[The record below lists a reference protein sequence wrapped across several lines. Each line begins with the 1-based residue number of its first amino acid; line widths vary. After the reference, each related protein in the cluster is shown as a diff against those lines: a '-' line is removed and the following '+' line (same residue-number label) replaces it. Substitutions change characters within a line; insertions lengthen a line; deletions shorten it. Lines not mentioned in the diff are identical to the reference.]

1 MGSARSVVPCAA
13 PMTSPATQN
22 APASSIRT
30 VAFASLIGT
39 TIEWYDFFLYGTASA
54 LVFNRLFFPTFDPL
68 TGTLAAF
75 GTNAVGF
82 VARPFGG
89 IIIGHFG
96 DRIGRKSMLVLTLV
110 VMGVATFLIGLLP
123 TYDQIGPWAAVALVL
138 LRVAQGFGVGGEWG
152 GAVLMAVEHAPRGT
166 RGFYGSWPQIGVPA
180 GLLLSTAVFTVFSWM
195 PEDQFLAWGWRVPF
209 LLSIVLVATGL
220 VIRLRILETPAF
232 VRIKSQAQ
240 AARQP
245 IVEVLTR
252 YPKQVLLAMGLRF
265 AENGAFYIFSVF
277 VLTYATLRAEI
288 DRQIVLKG
296 ILIGAAIELA
306 AIPFFG
312 ALSDRVG
319 RRPVYLFGAVMTAVI
334 AFPLFAALD
343 GGAPIPIALALTA
356 AFCLSHGAMYAPQA
370 AFMSELFDARV
381 RYSGASLGAQLASV
395 FAGGLAPF
403 IGTGLLRAG
412 YGRGAVAL
420 YVVGLA
426 AVTIVAVLAATE
438 THRSEV
444 D

>member
-39 TIEWYDFFLYGTASA
+39 TIEWYDFFLYGTAAA

-68 TGTLAAF
+68 SGTLIAF
-75 GTNAVGF
+75 GTYTVGF

-89 IIIGHFG
+89 IIIGHYG

-152 GAVLMAVEHAPRGT
+152 GAVLMAVEHAPRGA

-220 VIRLRILETPAF
+220 VIRMRILETPAF

-245 IVEVLTR
+245 IVEVLIR
-252 YPKQVLLAMGLRF
+252 YPKQVLLAMGARF

-277 VLTYATLRAEI
+277 VLTYATQRAKI
-288 DRQIVLKG
+288 DRQVVLNG
-296 ILIGAAIELA
+296 ILIGSAIELA

-343 GGAPIPIALALTA
+343 GGGRERDLCLHHVQIGVADA
-356 AFCLSHGAMYAPQA
+356 AGSHLHQDFTGARFRDRDFLDVQP
-370 AFMSELFDARV
+370 
-381 RYSGASLGAQLASV
+381 
-395 FAGGLAPF
+395 AGGALED
-403 IGTGLLRAG
+403 
-412 YGRGAVAL
+412 RGSHQV
-420 YVVGLA
+420 
-426 AVTIVAVLAATE
+426 
-438 THRSEV
+438 HW
-444 D
+444 

>member
-1 MGSARSVVPCAA
+1 MVSTTTHS
-13 PMTSPATQN
+13 SPV
-22 APASSIRT
+22 SIRT

-39 TIEWYDFFLYGTASA
+39 TIEWYDFFLYGTAAA

-68 TGTLAAF
+68 SGTLASF
-75 GTNAVGF
+75 GTYTVGF

-89 IIIGHFG
+89 IIAGHYG

-123 TYDQIGPWAAVALVL
+123 TYEQIGPWAAVALVV

-152 GAVLMAVEHAPRGT
+152 GAVLMAVEHAPRGA

-180 GLLLSTAVFTVFSWM
+180 GLLLSTAVFTVFSRM
-195 PEDQFLAWGWRVPF
+195 PEEQFIAWGWRIPF
-209 LLSIVLVATGL
+209 LLSIFLVAIGL
-220 VIRLRILETPAF
+220 VIRMRILETPAF
-232 VRIKSQAQ
+232 VRIKSQTL

-252 YPKQVLLAMGLRF
+252 YPKQVLLAMGARF
-265 AENGAFYIFSVF
+265 AENGAFYVFSVF
-277 VLTYATLRAEI
+277 VLTYATQAAKI
-288 DRQIVLKG
+288 DRQIVLNAM
-296 ILIGAAIELA
+296 LIGATVELA
-306 AIPFFG
+306 AIPLFG

-319 RRPVYLFGAVMTAVI
+319 RRPVYLFGAIMTAVV
-334 AFPLFAALD
+334 AFPLFAAID
-343 GGAPIPIALALTA
+343 GGSQMTIALALTA
-356 AFCLSHGAMYAPQA
+356 AFVLSHGAMYAPQA

-420 YVVGLA
+420 YVIAMAV
-426 AVTIVAVLAATE
+426 VTIIAVIAASE

>member
-1 MGSARSVVPCAA
+1 MVSTTTHS
-13 PMTSPATQN
+13 SPG
-22 APASSIRT
+22 SIRT
-30 VAFASLIGT
+30 IAFASLIGT
-39 TIEWYDFFLYGTASA
+39 TIEWYDFFLYGTAAA

-75 GTNAVGF
+75 GTYTVGF

-89 IIIGHFG
+89 IIIGHYG

-110 VMGVATFLIGLLP
+110 VMGAATFLIGLLP

-152 GAVLMAVEHAPRGT
+152 GAVLMAVEHAPPGA

-195 PEDQFLAWGWRVPF
+195 PEDQFIAWGWRVPF
-209 LLSIVLVATGL
+209 LLSIILVALGL
-220 VIRLRILETPAF
+220 VIRMRILETPAF
-232 VRIKSQAQ
+232 VRIKSQAA

-245 IVEVLTR
+245 IVEVLVR
-252 YPKQVLLAMGLRF
+252 YPKQVLLAMGARF

-277 VLTYATLRAEI
+277 VLTYATEHAKI
-288 DRQIVLKG
+288 DRQMVLNA
-296 ILIGAAIELA
+296 ILIGATVELA

-312 ALSDRVG
+312 ALSDRIG
-319 RRPVYLFGAVMTAVI
+319 RRPVYLFGAVMTALV

-343 GGAPIPIALALTA
+343 GGAPMTIALALTA
-356 AFCLSHGAMYAPQA
+356 AFVLSHGAMYAPQA

-426 AVTIVAVLAATE
+426 VVTIVAVLAASE
-438 THRSEV
+438 THRADV